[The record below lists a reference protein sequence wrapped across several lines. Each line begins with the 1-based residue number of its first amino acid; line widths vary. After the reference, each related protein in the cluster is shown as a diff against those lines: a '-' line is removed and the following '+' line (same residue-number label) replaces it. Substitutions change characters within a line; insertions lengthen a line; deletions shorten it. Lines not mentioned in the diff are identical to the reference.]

1 MSTFGVATKAIIKN
15 KEGKYLILMKSS
27 KEDINPDTFDIP
39 GGRLEFGEKPEE
51 AVVREV
57 AEETGLKVKPLKVF
71 EAWTFTKEDFQLFG
85 VNYLCELVGGEV
97 KLSPE
102 HNDANWYSYDE
113 IVEGKKFPDWLINS
127 IKKAGALSQ

>member
-27 KEDINPDTFDIP
+27 KEDINPNTYDIP
-39 GGRLEFGEKPEE
+39 GGRMSFGEKPEE

-85 VNYLCELVGGEV
+85 VNYLCELLEGEI
-97 KLSPE
+97 KLSEE
-102 HNDANWYSYDE
+102 HDSAMWSRYDE
-113 IVEGKKFPDWLINS
+113 LVNGKDFPEWLVNTIR
-127 IKKAGALSQ
+127 KAEASS